1 MAKDTAT
8 GTVAKNRRARFD
20 YAIED
25 TLECGLVLTGTEVKA
40 MRAGK
45 LNISDA
51 YVGPKDGELFLMNAH
66 VGEYKNAGR
75 FQHEP
80 KRARKILVHRRE
92 RDRLIG
98 AAKREGMTLVPLSI
112 YFNKRG
118 IAKLSLGLAKGK
130 KTVDKRRDIADRD
143 WKRRQSRLIRE
154 RG

>member
-8 GTVAKNRRARFD
+8 GTVAKNRRARHD

-25 TLECGLVLTGTEVKA
+25 TIECGLVLTGTEVKA

-51 YVGPKDGELFLMNAH
+51 YVGPKDGELYLMNAH

-75 FQHEP
+75 FQHAP

-98 AAKREGMTLVPLSI
+98 AAKREGMTLVPLAI
-112 YFNKRG
+112 YFNNRG

-130 KTVDKRRDIADRD
+130 KTVDKRRDIAERD
-143 WKRRQSRLIRE
+143 WKRRQSRLIRD